1 MASVSRPATAARAAA
16 PALVVRHGKCR
27 LLLGINGD
35 VYNCRLEPGMA
46 VRGRV
51 WRLKKL
57 TGERKGQV
65 YLAGK
70 VSGTLA
76 CSCFDALNTGGR
88 CKHLGALVAAGLLSP
103 RKPRRAE
110 RRAAEGGAA

>member
-1 MASVSRPATAARAAA
+1 MASVSRPPSAHRV
-16 PALVVRHGKCR
+16 PVVRHGKCR

-35 VYNCRLEPGMA
+35 VYNCKLEPGMA

-65 YLAGK
+65 YLG
-70 VSGTLA
+70 
-76 CSCFDALNTGGR
+76 
-88 CKHLGALVAAGLLSP
+88 SP
-103 RKPRRAE
+103 HETDYKAR
-110 RRAAEGGAA
+110 